1 VRRRRP
7 GLGAAAAGL
16 SERPLNASILST
28 GDQGTGGIAAAVQAG
43 DKRALG
49 RVISWVENGDPRA
62 RSVLRD
68 LKPPQAGTRVI
79 GLTGAPGAGK
89 STVTSALVRAFRA
102 RGRRVAVLAVD
113 PSSPFTGG
121 ALLGDRIRMQE
132 HATDDGVF
140 IRSMGSRGQLGGLA
154 AATPQAIRVLSAA
167 GYQLILVE
175 TVGVGQAEVEIA
187 SAADST
193 VVLVVPG
200 MGDSI
205 QAAKA
210 GVLEVADVLVVN
222 KADRP
227 DTQATL
233 RDLRQMMS
241 LATGEWKPPIVPTVG
256 TTGDGVDE
264 LVKQLDR
271 HDAWLES
278 SGERARRQLAR
289 ARDEVTALAF
299 GALARRLAV
308 PDELAA
314 RVAAGRCDPAAA
326 AGELL
331 DSTVI
336 FKELGCRPRLILDRH
351 GLPGLAAVG
360 GHPDLVQ
367 VWVPAQRDALQ
378 PLGHADVR
386 EAWHPRR
393 RAGQGGQLPLCR
405 TGLQQVDAAG

>member
-1 VRRRRP
+1 MSP
-7 GLGAAAAGL
+7 SG
-16 SERPLNASILST
+16 PLNTATLNT
-28 GDQGTGGIAAAVQAG
+28 GDIAGQVQAG
-43 DKRALG
+43 DKRALA
-49 RVISWVENGDPRA
+49 RVISWVENGDPRL
-62 RSVLRD
+62 RSVVQD
-68 LKPPQAGTRVI
+68 LKPPAAGTRVI

-102 RGRRVAVLAVD
+102 RGNRVAVLAVD

-121 ALLGDRIRMQE
+121 ALLGDRVRMQE

-154 AATPQAIRVLSAA
+154 AAAPQAIRVLAAA
-167 GYQLILVE
+167 GYEVILVE

-187 SAADST
+187 SAADTT

-210 GVLEVADVLVVN
+210 GLLEVADVLVVN

-233 RDLRQMMS
+233 RDLRSMVN
-241 LATGEWKPPIVPTVG
+241 LARGEWKPPIVPTVA
-256 TTGDGVDE
+256 TAGDGIDD
-264 LVKQLDR
+264 LLGALDK

-278 SGERARRQLAR
+278 SGERARRRLGR

-299 GALARRLAV
+299 GALAKRLAV

-314 RVAAGRCDPAAA
+314 RVAGGECDPADAA
-326 AGELL
+326 EELL
-331 DSTVI
+331 ASVVI
-336 FKELGCRPRLILDRH
+336 FK
-351 GLPGLAAVG
+351 GLS
-360 GHPDLVQ
+360 
-367 VWVPAQRDALQ
+367 
-378 PLGHADVR
+378 
-386 EAWHPRR
+386 E
-393 RAGQGGQLPLCR
+393 
-405 TGLQQVDAAG
+405 

>member
-1 VRRRRP
+1 M
-7 GLGAAAAGL
+7 
-16 SERPLNASILST
+16 
-28 GDQGTGGIAAAVQAG
+28 
-43 DKRALG
+43 
-49 RVISWVENGDPRA
+49 ISWVENGDPRA

-68 LKPPQAGTRVI
+68 LKPSQARTRVI

-102 RGRRVAVLAVD
+102 RVGPGGERCRVAVLAVD

-154 AATPQAIRVLSAA
+154 AATPRAIRVLSAA
-167 GYQLILVE
+167 GYQVILVE

-210 GVLEVADVLVVN
+210 GLLEVADVLVVN

-233 RDLRQMMS
+233 RDLRHMVS
-241 LATGEWKPPIVPTVG
+241 LATSEWKPPIVPTVG

-264 LVKQLDR
+264 LVGRLDQ

-278 SGERARRQLAR
+278 SGERARRRRAR
-289 ARDEVTALAF
+289 AREEVTALVL
-299 GALARRLAV
+299 GTLARHIAV

-314 RVAAGRCDPAAA
+314 RVAEGRCDPEAAA
-326 AGELL
+326 EELL
-331 DSTVI
+331 DSAAV
-336 FKELGCRPRLILDRH
+336 FKELRC
-351 GLPGLAAVG
+351 
-360 GHPDLVQ
+360 
-367 VWVPAQRDALQ
+367 
-378 PLGHADVR
+378 
-386 EAWHPRR
+386 
-393 RAGQGGQLPLCR
+393 AG
-405 TGLQQVDAAG
+405 

>member
-1 VRRRRP
+1 MSDP
-7 GLGAAAAGL
+7 LSTTTLTASDIAGL
-16 SERPLNASILST
+16 
-28 GDQGTGGIAAAVQAG
+28 VQAG
-43 DKRALG
+43 DKRALA
-49 RVISWVENGDPRA
+49 RVISWVENGDPRT
-62 RSVLRD
+62 RSVLKG
-68 LKPPQAGTRVI
+68 LKPSAAGTRVI

-89 STVTSALVRAFRA
+89 STVTSALVRGFRA
-102 RGRRVAVLAVD
+102 RGSRVAVLAVD

-132 HATDDGVF
+132 HATDDAVF

-154 AATPQAIRVLSAA
+154 AATPQAIRVLQAA
-167 GYQLILVE
+167 GYEVILVE

-233 RDLRQMMS
+233 RDLRAMVS
-241 LATGEWKPPIVPTVG
+241 LARSEWKPPIVPTVA
-256 TTGDGVDE
+256 TTGEGVDD
-264 LVKQLDR
+264 LLGQLDR

-278 SGERARRQLAR
+278 SGERARRRLAR

-299 GALARRLAV
+299 GTLAKRLTV

-314 RVAAGRCDPAAA
+314 RVADGQCDPVEAAE
-326 AGELL
+326 ELL
-331 DSTVI
+331 ASAVI
-336 FKELGCRPRLILDRH
+336 FKDLSEPLPLLIRTSSQDAFGTPSPHHRTRRTSLSQAEPANQPP
-351 GLPGLAAVG
+351 PGLRPITTVPCVAAV
-360 GHPDLVQ
+360 
-367 VWVPAQRDALQ
+367 AQR
-378 PLGHADVR
+378 H
-386 EAWHPRR
+386 
-393 RAGQGGQLPLCR
+393 
-405 TGLQQVDAAG
+405 